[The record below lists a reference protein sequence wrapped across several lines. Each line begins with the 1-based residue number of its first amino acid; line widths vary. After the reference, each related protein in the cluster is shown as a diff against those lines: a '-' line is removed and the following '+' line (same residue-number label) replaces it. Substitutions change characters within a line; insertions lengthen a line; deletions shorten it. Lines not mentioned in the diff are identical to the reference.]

1 MTTQNDTNEPSLA
14 SDGSQPV
21 AWAVRRTD
29 GWIAS
34 VSMFER
40 TAECEAGRRGDGWSA
55 VPLYRKSQPTLTDA
69 EREAVDRVR
78 IAFRDM
84 DHNDMT
90 RQQLEDYEAI
100 CHLLERVPLY
110 AQPQALLA
118 AEERDAVRWAGNMI
132 PLMAHKGAAVAY
144 CHAET
149 LRKLDER
156 LG

>member
-1 MTTQNDTNEPSLA
+1 METDMKPTPIGRFADTPSYEEL
-14 SDGSQPV
+14 QREV
-21 AWAVRRTD
+21 ARLR
-29 GWIAS
+29 
-34 VSMFER
+34 
-40 TAECEAGRRGDGWSA
+40 
-55 VPLYRKSQPTLTDA
+55 LTDE
-69 EREAVDRVR
+69 EREAIDRVR

>member
-1 MTTQNDTNEPSLA
+1 MSDTNERSVA
-14 SDGSQPV
+14 STGSRLV
-21 AWAVRRTD
+21 AWAVLRID
-29 GWIAS
+29 GSIYDVYAN
-34 VSMFER
+34 E
-40 TAECEAGRRGDGWSA
+40 EEAKAIDEAVTGNHGV
-55 VPLYRKSQPTLTDA
+55 VPLCRSPTLTDA
-69 EREAVDRVR
+69 EREAIDRVR